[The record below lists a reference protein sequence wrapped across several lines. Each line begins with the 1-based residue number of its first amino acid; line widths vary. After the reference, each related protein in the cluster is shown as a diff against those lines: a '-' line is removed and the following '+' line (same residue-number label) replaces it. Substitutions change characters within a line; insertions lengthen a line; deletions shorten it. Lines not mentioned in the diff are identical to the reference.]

1 MGPFC
6 LEMSVL
12 APLSGSPARVGTA
25 HFPLN
30 LSVKDLIN
38 QTETIPRVASVCS
51 LPVCPDIPSA
61 NIVWS
66 NEAAN
71 LISTLHYG

>member
-51 LPVCPDIPSA
+51 LPICPDIPSA
-61 NIVWS
+61 NIV
-66 NEAAN
+66 
-71 LISTLHYG
+71 